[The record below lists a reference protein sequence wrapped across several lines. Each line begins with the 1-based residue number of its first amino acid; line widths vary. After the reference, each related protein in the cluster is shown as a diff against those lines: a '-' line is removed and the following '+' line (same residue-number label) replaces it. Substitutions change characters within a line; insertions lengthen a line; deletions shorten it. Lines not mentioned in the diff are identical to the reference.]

1 MIFADKLIRLR
12 KKSGWSQEELAEQM
26 HVSRQAVSKW
36 EGAQSVPDVEKI
48 IMLSQLFGVTTDYLL
63 KDEIEDEPET
73 AQADDTPAVRRV
85 SMEEA
90 SAFLAVKEAT
100 ARPIALGVLMCIM
113 SPVCMFILG
122 ALSEMPGSGIS
133 ENAAGGAGTIV
144 MLVIV
149 AAAVAL
155 FIHSGSRTA
164 PFQYL
169 EKEIFETEYG
179 VSGMVRE
186 RRERFRGTYT
196 RSNIA
201 GAGLCILSMVPLFG
215 GVIVDDTNDL
225 LMALSLSCMFACVGA
240 GVVFFVRAGIIWESF
255 DKLLQEGDWSRRKKL
270 HSTFTLT
277 VATVYW
283 CCAAAIYLACGMF
296 TGEWERSCVV
306 WVVAAV
312 LYPAVAAVC
321 SALYKRGE
329 E

>member
-73 AQADDTPAVRRV
+73 AQADDMPAVRRV

-122 ALSEMPGSGIS
+122 ALSEMPGSVIS

-169 EKEIFETEYG
+169 EKEIFET
-179 VSGMVRE
+179 
-186 RRERFRGTYT
+186 
-196 RSNIA
+196 
-201 GAGLCILSMVPLFG
+201 
-215 GVIVDDTNDL
+215 
-225 LMALSLSCMFACVGA
+225 
-240 GVVFFVRAGIIWESF
+240 
-255 DKLLQEGDWSRRKKL
+255 
-270 HSTFTLT
+270 
-277 VATVYW
+277 
-283 CCAAAIYLACGMF
+283 
-296 TGEWERSCVV
+296 
-306 WVVAAV
+306 
-312 LYPAVAAVC
+312 
-321 SALYKRGE
+321 
-329 E
+329 